1 MATRS
6 PFPTPSSVRA
16 FAARETSSFNSA
28 YVMARPSPGSPSKW
42 MATRSPF
49 PASTW
54 RSTQLYATLS
64 LPSLNHLANGGFDQ
78 SRVSVGSVAQVSR
91 RACSAQKPSLSAL
104 ACSYASAVTL
114 AFAARSAGGANL
126 RSSFS
131 RLARLS
137 LLTTSPFP
145 RVSVVSQATAHQ
157 TGTPGDKG
165 RPGIGLDLWAGSCV
179 RAASRGHGG
188 PHVLTDGEGAR
199 FTLAGGAGP
208 RERAGRACGRGPAG
222 SWEWARGLPG
232 RAVRAGAAVQAGVSC
247 SAVAATRSKTSPS
260 GSSW

>member
-1 MATRS
+1 
-6 PFPTPSSVRA
+6 
-16 FAARETSSFNSA
+16 
-28 YVMARPSPGSPSKW
+28 MARLSPGSPSKW

-54 RSTQLYATLS
+54 RSTQLYATFS
-64 LPSLNHLANGGFDQ
+64 FPSANHFANGGLDQ
-78 SRVSVGSVAQVSR
+78 SSVSVGSVAQVSR

-157 TGTPGDKG
+157 TGGPGDKG
-165 RPGIGLDLWAGSCV
+165 RPGIGLDLSWSPT
-179 RAASRGHGG
+179 RALAPHGTPAPRGTARRPSGDHPG
-188 PHVLTDGEGAR
+188 PHE
-199 FTLAGGAGP
+199 
-208 RERAGRACGRGPAG
+208 
-222 SWEWARGLPG
+222 
-232 RAVRAGAAVQAGVSC
+232 
-247 SAVAATRSKTSPS
+247 SAPL
-260 GSSW
+260 